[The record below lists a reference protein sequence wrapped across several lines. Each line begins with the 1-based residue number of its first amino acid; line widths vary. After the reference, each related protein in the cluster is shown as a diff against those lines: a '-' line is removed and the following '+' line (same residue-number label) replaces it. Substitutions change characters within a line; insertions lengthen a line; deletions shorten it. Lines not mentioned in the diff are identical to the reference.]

1 MILKKQVE
9 GKTILWLQKK
19 NQYIVVEPVV
29 AQIITLLNNSVSNK
43 EIARILADEISVPE
57 QELIDFIQEIANN
70 ILSEKKDDNSLKNNI
85 ILDVP
90 QKFEYHYYYKMNT
103 IIIKVSYLSDY
114 EKYLVHPKFAHLE
127 IDKPSETFNET
138 HHYKVYSTEK
148 HISFSIDNNII
159 DTWMLN
165 EVHYFQGKF
174 SMKIVEHIHRKE
186 EAEWLGVFHAS
197 AISNGKES
205 MLFLGDSG
213 NGKSTSLALLQAKYF
228 TCLADDFVPIDAEKK
243 HIYSFPSAISIK
255 KNSLPTLLPMYPEL
269 ETSAEYNFERLGK
282 IVRYLVPNNTDYQQH
297 LPCKALIFIK
307 YEKDSDLQVDKI
319 SKLKAFEQ
327 LVPDSWLSPI
337 AENADKFMNWF
348 EKLPCYQLTYSD
360 NKKMIDTVHK
370 IFNDKL

>member
-1 MILKKQVE
+1 MILKKKVE
-9 GKTILWLQKK
+9 GKSILWLQNK

-57 QELIDFIQEIANN
+57 QELIGFIQEIANN
-70 ILSEKKDDNSLKNNI
+70 ILSENKDDNSLKNNI

-127 IDKPSETFNET
+127 IDKPSETLNKT

-159 DTWMLN
+159 DTWEVN

-213 NGKSTSLALLQAKYF
+213 NGKSTSLALLQANDF
-228 TCLADDFVPIDAEKK
+228 TCLADDFVPIDAQKK

-255 KNSLPTLLPMYPEL
+255 KNSLPALLPIYPEL

-337 AENADKFMNWF
+337 AENADKFMDWF